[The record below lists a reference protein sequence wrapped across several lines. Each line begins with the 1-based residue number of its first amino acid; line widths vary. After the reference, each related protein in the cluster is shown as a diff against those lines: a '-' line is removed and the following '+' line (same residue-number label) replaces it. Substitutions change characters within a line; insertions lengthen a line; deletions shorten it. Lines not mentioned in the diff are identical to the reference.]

1 MGLLG
6 RYQHFRKHPYMYNIY
21 ICKYMPRPSVW
32 VSDFAAPVF
41 FGGWVLGLKIS
52 EPWRI
57 QVYLYIN
64 TPLKINMAHNHGGLV
79 QIIFLSK
86 WVVPC

>member
-1 MGLLG
+1 
-6 RYQHFRKHPYMYNIY
+6 MYTYVYIYVCIY
-21 ICKYMPRPSVW
+21 IYIFIYIPRPSVW
-32 VSDFAAPVF
+32 VSDFAAPRFVF
-41 FGGWVLGLKIS
+41 FGWFFGAKIS

-64 TPLKINMAHNHGGLV
+64 TPLKIDMAHNHGGLV